1 MENPTLDTTR
11 IADRSEQVINR
22 LKEVVVGQER
32 VIQLMWAAI
41 LTKGHVLVEGVPGLG
56 KTLLVR
62 SLGRVIDASFARIQF
77 TPDLMPADVTGT
89 KVFDLQSGRFNFK
102 QGPLFTQLL
111 LADEINRTPPKT
123 QSALLE
129 AMEEGQ
135 ITIDGEARKLPEL
148 FFVVATQNPIE
159 YEGTYPLPEA
169 QLDRFAFQL
178 TMDYPGEEEELEV
191 LRGHRVTTR
200 RESLLKPIITA
211 EEIVAFRQQV
221 EQVRTEDSVIRYVA
235 SLIRAT
241 RTHPQVLLGASPRAG
256 ASLLALSR
264 AVAAMEG
271 RDYVTPDDVKWIIQP
286 ALRHRLIMSPDV
298 ELEGFKTDDLIE
310 EITRT
315 VSVPR

>member
-1 MENPTLDTTR
+1 VEKQTLEPTA
-11 IADRSEQVINR
+11 IAIRSEEVIRHLN
-22 LKEVVVGQER
+22 EVVIGQK
-32 VIQLMWAAI
+32 QTLQWMWAAL
-41 LTKGHVLVEGVPGLG
+41 LTGGHVLLEGVPGLG

-62 SLGRVIDASFARIQF
+62 SLGQVIDASFARIQF

-89 KVFDLQSGRFNFK
+89 KVFDLQSGRFTFK
-102 QGPLFTQLL
+102 QGPIFTQLL

-135 ITIDGEARKLPEL
+135 ITVDDESRLLPTP

-169 QLDRFAFQL
+169 QLDRFALQL

-200 RESLLKPIITA
+200 RESSLRSLVTA
-211 EEIVAFRQQV
+211 EEILGYRRQV
-221 EQVRTEDSVIRYVA
+221 EQVRAEDSVLRYVA
-235 SLIRAT
+235 SLVRAT

-256 ASLLALSR
+256 TSLLAISR
-264 AVAAMEG
+264 AVAVMDG
-271 RDYVTPDDVKWIIQP
+271 RDYVTPDDIKGGIKPV
-286 ALRHRLIMSPDV
+286 LRHRLLMSPDV
-298 ELEGFKTDDLIE
+298 ELEGYKTDDLIE
-310 EITRT
+310 EITQ
-315 VSVPR
+315 SVPVPR

>member
-1 MENPTLDTTR
+1 MENQTLDTTQ
-11 IADRSEQVINR
+11 IATRSEQVINH
-22 LKEVVVGQER
+22 LKEVVVGQDR
-32 VIQLMWAAI
+32 TIQLMWAAI
-41 LTKGHVLVEGVPGLG
+41 LTKGHVMVEGVPGLG

-62 SLGRVIDASFARIQF
+62 SLGQVIDASFARIQF

-135 ITIDGEARKLPEL
+135 ITIDGEGRKLPDL

-169 QLDRFAFQL
+169 QLDRFALQL

-200 RESLLKPIITA
+200 RESTLTPMITA

-241 RTHPQVLLGASPRAG
+241 RAHPQVLLGASPRAG
-256 ASLLALSR
+256 TSLLALSR
-264 AVAAMEG
+264 AIAAMDNRE
-271 RDYVTPDDVKWIIQP
+271 YVTPDDVKWVIQP

>member
-1 MENPTLDTTR
+1 MENPTLEPAT
-11 IADRSEQVINR
+11 IAIRSERVMKH
-22 LKEVVVGQER
+22 LKEVVIGQER
-32 VIQLMWAAI
+32 TVQLMWAAM
-41 LTKGHVLVEGVPGLG
+41 LTGGHVLIEGVPGLG

-62 SLGRVIDASFARIQF
+62 SLGQVIDASFARIQF

-135 ITIDGEARKLPEL
+135 ITVDGESRPLPAP

-169 QLDRFAFQL
+169 QLDRFALQL

-200 RESLLKPIITA
+200 RESALSPIVTA
-211 EEIVAFRQQV
+211 EEILAFRRQV
-221 EQVRTEDSVIRYVA
+221 ERIRAEDSVIRYVA
-235 SLIRAT
+235 SLVRAT

-256 ASLLALSR
+256 TSLLALSR
-264 AVAAMEG
+264 AVAAMDA
-271 RDYVTPDDVKWIIQP
+271 RDYVTPDDVKWVIKP

-310 EITRT
+310 EITR
-315 VSVPR
+315 SVPVPR